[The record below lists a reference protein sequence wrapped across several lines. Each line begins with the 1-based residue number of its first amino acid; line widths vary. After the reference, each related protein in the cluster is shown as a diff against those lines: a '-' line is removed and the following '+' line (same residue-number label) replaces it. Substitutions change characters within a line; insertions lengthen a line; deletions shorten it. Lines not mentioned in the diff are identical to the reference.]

1 MKKNLLFLFLT
12 CALLFSC
19 AKDSP
24 DVSGGWKNEE
34 EKAAVINPNYVSV
47 DWDKTKVKNYNSK
60 DQTFTLQ
67 LTSETEKIKKGS
79 VLSILADTAG
89 CITIVNS
96 VKRSGGDVEIKGIQG
111 ALCDIFA
118 NTNFYLST
126 GADQKETK
134 ATGVTVYYPQKIIF
148 EDNKTHSLKSEKYTR
163 GSKWTDKL
171 WDWVAPISYG
181 LKLYN
186 ALGNKRIPF
195 QRRPEFGCLFQFWR
209 AHSQSYERRSLS
221 PIPQRGPC
229 HGSCA

>member
-111 ALCDIFA
+111 AL
-118 NTNFYLST
+118 
-126 GADQKETK
+126 
-134 ATGVTVYYPQKIIF
+134 
-148 EDNKTHSLKSEKYTR
+148 
-163 GSKWTDKL
+163 
-171 WDWVAPISYG
+171 
-181 LKLYN
+181 
-186 ALGNKRIPF
+186 
-195 QRRPEFGCLFQFWR
+195 
-209 AHSQSYERRSLS
+209 
-221 PIPQRGPC
+221 
-229 HGSCA
+229 

>member
-79 VLSILADTAG
+79 VLSILADTTG

-126 GADQKETK
+126 G
-134 ATGVTVYYPQKIIF
+134 
-148 EDNKTHSLKSEKYTR
+148 
-163 GSKWTDKL
+163 
-171 WDWVAPISYG
+171 
-181 LKLYN
+181 
-186 ALGNKRIPF
+186 
-195 QRRPEFGCLFQFWR
+195 
-209 AHSQSYERRSLS
+209 LS
-221 PIPQRGPC
+221 
-229 HGSCA
+229 A

>member
-1 MKKNLLFLFLT
+1 MKHNLLFAFVVS
-12 CALLFSC
+12 LLMISC
-19 AKDSP
+19 TKDNAES
-24 DVSGGWKNEE
+24 SNGWKNEE

-96 VKRSGGDVEIKGIQG
+96 VKRSGGDVDIKGIQG

-148 EDNKTHSLKSEKYTR
+148 EDNTNT
-163 GSKWTDKL
+163 L
-171 WDWVAPISYG
+171 WMLPT
-181 LKLYN
+181 
-186 ALGNKRIPF
+186 
-195 QRRPEFGCLFQFWR
+195 
-209 AHSQSYERRSLS
+209 
-221 PIPQRGPC
+221 
-229 HGSCA
+229 

>member
-96 VKRSGGDVEIKGIQG
+96 VKR
-111 ALCDIFA
+111 
-118 NTNFYLST
+118 
-126 GADQKETK
+126 
-134 ATGVTVYYPQKIIF
+134 
-148 EDNKTHSLKSEKYTR
+148 
-163 GSKWTDKL
+163 
-171 WDWVAPISYG
+171 
-181 LKLYN
+181 
-186 ALGNKRIPF
+186 
-195 QRRPEFGCLFQFWR
+195 
-209 AHSQSYERRSLS
+209 
-221 PIPQRGPC
+221 
-229 HGSCA
+229 